1 MRVRIIRVPYGEIF
15 GMNLSRFRVDHV
27 YDLAPALAEF
37 LILEKFA
44 VSEMR
49 EHDEPSL
56 THDNRRKRR

>member
-1 MRVRIIRVPYGEIF
+1 
-15 GMNLSRFRVDHV
+15 MNLSRFRVDHV

>member
-1 MRVRIIRVPYGEIF
+1 
-15 GMNLSRFRVDHV
+15 MNLSRFRVDYV

-44 VSEMR
+44 VHEMR
-49 EHDEPSL
+49 EHDEPPV